1 LFDHP
6 RLNSIITPARS
17 SILNFLRSAIKV
29 GYLEIA
35 DSHGVHGFG
44 TCKEGRDAVRLTV
57 NNDLFYVRV
66 LASADL
72 GVSESYM
79 MSDID
84 IDNLKGMMDVSSRS
98 HLSPSERGLICP

>member
-1 LFDHP
+1 MV
-6 RLNSIITPARS
+6 SPARS

-35 DSHGVHGFG
+35 DSQGVHGFG
-44 TCKEGRDAVRLTV
+44 TCKEGRNAVRVTV
-57 NNDLFYVRV
+57 HNDLFYVRV

-84 IDNLKGMMDVSSRS
+84 IDNLKGMMDVGS
-98 HLSPSERGLICP
+98 HPTSPPERGLTYP

>member
-1 LFDHP
+1 MT
-6 RLNSIITPARS
+6 SPARS
-17 SILNFLRSAIKV
+17 SILHFLRSAIKI

-35 DSHGVHGFG
+35 DSHGVHSFG
-44 TCKEGRDAVRLTV
+44 TYKEGRNTVRVTV

-84 IDNLKGMMDVSSRS
+84 VDNLKGMMDVGSGR
-98 HLSPSERGLICP
+98 LPSI